1 MLADRLQADVDKL
14 KAENPSMPVPVD
26 LVTTSGSGLDPDI
39 SPEAALFQVPR
50 VAKARNMPEDS
61 VRALVQQQTEG
72 RFLGLLGEPRVNV
85 LALNL
90 ALDGAA
96 AH

>member
-1 MLADRLQADVDKL
+1 
-14 KAENPSMPVPVD
+14 
-26 LVTTSGSGLDPDI
+26 
-39 SPEAALFQVPR
+39 
-50 VAKARNMPEDS
+50 MPEDS